1 LSDYAW
7 LIPALPAVSA
17 ALIVFIGKRLPKGGA
32 EVGIAA
38 IAVAFLLSVAVAVQV
53 FSANV
58 AAVAQVPHA
67 EQEARA
73 GAEVAALG
81 TPTGLLAAAAE
92 PEEETIEIPAGVSAF
107 VNERSVQLTPFGGQY
122 GFEAGIR
129 VDGLAAMMFLLVCF
143 VSLLVQIYST
153 SYMQGDP
160 RYT

>member
-1 LSDYAW
+1 MSDHAW

-17 ALIVFIGKRLPKGGA
+17 ALIIFFGKRLPKGGA

-38 IAVAFLLSVAVAVQV
+38 IGLAFLLSVGVAVQV

-67 EQEARA
+67 EEEAR
-73 GAEVAALG
+73 GGTEVAALG
-81 TPTGLLAAAAE
+81 AGGGLLAAAAE

-107 VNERSVQLTPFGGQY
+107 VNERSVQLTPFGGEY

-129 VDGLAAMMFLLVCF
+129 VDGLAAMMFL
-143 VSLLVQIYST
+143 
-153 SYMQGDP
+153 
-160 RYT
+160 